1 MKKPASKI
9 TPRHYSP
16 GAVSS
21 APRCNCSSAVTCRFG
36 SCSMPNASS
45 KKKLPYMDAMDV
57 GKYQFIRFHK
67 QFGGGSN
74 NQRCKVHVKT
84 GDIAS
89 FYIQVWV
96 MFHWKNIPRIDFSWL
111 ENRRCS
117 FFGPGEEG
125 KKRTRLDFPRTSWG
139 LINLKMFEL
148 NNPNGTSLTPSWELT
163 SFLTVWH
170 FGWWFFRTSPGR
182 IS

>member
-1 MKKPASKI
+1 MKKPLQKSPPGI
-9 TPRHYSP
+9 TPP

-74 NQRCKVHVKT
+74 NQLCKVHVKT

-89 FYIQVWV
+89 FYIQVWM
-96 MFHWKNIPRIDFSWL
+96 MFHWKTSQGVIFCDVKTGDVLFRSRRRRKKRNNVGFPKNELRSYKL
-111 ENRRCS
+111 EN
-117 FFGPGEEG
+117 
-125 KKRTRLDFPRTSWG
+125 
-139 LINLKMFEL
+139 
-148 NNPNGTSLTPSWELT
+148 
-163 SFLTVWH
+163 VWAK
-170 FGWWFFRTSPGR
+170 
-182 IS
+182 